1 MTGFVAS
8 ESEVAVSAVDAFE
21 SAVASEIVASAFAVP
36 VPVQVT
42 VSELEP
48 VPELAVE
55 TATASIPSDLD
66 YQDCC
71 SQQTNL
77 PQQALAG
84 E

>member
-8 ESEVAVSAVDAFE
+8 ESEEAVSAVDAFE

-36 VPVQVT
+36 VT

-66 YQDCC
+66 YQDCWD